1 MEMSILY
8 TVLPFLGA
16 TCSGF
21 VLRDIIDYVKNHM
34 NAIVTTENYKA
45 NEILLEEL
53 PQLLNYPDDYDV
65 PKQRKHIFDF
75 SEISSFD
82 KKKLKSPTES
92 LHVEVETDNNE
103 ENNLIKELQMRLKT
117 IRKCTEPF
125 SA

>member
-21 VLRDIIDYVKNHM
+21 VLRDIIDYVKDNM
-34 NAIVTTENYKA
+34 NSIVNTESYKA
-45 NEILLEEL
+45 NEIMLEEL
-53 PQLLNYPDDYDV
+53 PQLLNYPDEYDA

-82 KKKLKSPTES
+82 KTKLKSPTES
-92 LHVEVETDNNE
+92 LHVEVETNDKE
-103 ENNLIKELQMRLKT
+103 ENDLIKELQMRLKT

-125 SA
+125 PM